1 MKIVIVGAGK
11 VGVALTRHLAVEN
24 RVTVIDQNPHL
35 VENIINIYDVMG
47 VCGNGASY
55 DVQKEAD
62 VEQADLL
69 IATTSSDEIN
79 ILTCLVAKKMG
90 VQHTIARIRSPEY
103 GRQLRFMRSELGLS
117 MAINP
122 EAATAR
128 EIARVLR
135 FPTAM
140 KLESFSKGRLELVEY
155 RVAEHTA
162 LDGTR
167 LSELY
172 RNFKVREL
180 ICAVARQGPDQGS
193 YSVEIGFTTPAG
205 GDDHSLRRFH
215 LAGGRQDL
223 SHRRTPGTGEVLPAS
238 GRIPGPGLF
247 GHDRGRQQNV
257 LLSGI

>member
-172 RNFKVREL
+172 RNFKVRVL
-180 ICAVARQGPDQGS
+180 ICAVARR
-193 YSVEIGFTTPAG
+193 